1 MILKPDGYSIP
12 ESSARIHGISN
23 AQAIKEGEDR
33 KHVIGFLDQVLG
45 NSNII
50 IGHNVSF
57 DLNVVKAEIIR
68 VKGIENALFTKK
80 NHNVVDTM
88 KMGMNICKIPNL
100 SFHTRMS
107 QPYKYPKLDELYYK
121 LFNKHFD
128 NHHDA
133 MADIQATHDC
143 YYELKRKL
151 E

>member
-1 MILKPDGYSIP
+1 M
-12 ESSARIHGISN
+12 
-23 AQAIKEGEDR
+23 
-33 KHVIGFLDQVLG
+33 
-45 NSNII
+45 
-50 IGHNVSF
+50 
-57 DLNVVKAEIIR
+57 VKAEIIR

-128 NHHDA
+128 NQHDA

-143 YYELKRKL
+143 YYELKRKF